1 MANKIVLT
9 ITSNSHEVDKRIF
22 EERTTCLIGR
32 SHDCNL
38 QLPNDE
44 AHNIISRYHC
54 LLDINP
60 PDIRVRDYGSK
71 NGTYVNGQLIGQRH
85 PTQTPEEGARLNFPE
100 HDLKQG
106 NTIELGNVVIRVEIE
121 VEEPT
126 KPPSQPLDDFYKILK
141 DLLVRADAGAPN
153 LMAIRGYTILRQ
165 LGQGGFGAVYLAR
178 HQQTGTEVALK
189 VMLPKTASDQQAKKW
204 FLREVENTKALQHP
218 NVVKLLDS
226 GCSDDLFF
234 FTLEYCEGGSI
245 ADLMRR
251 QRRTLSVEMA
261 MAIILQVLEGL
272 EYAHKAEIP
281 QVKQADGQFGRGRGL
296 VHRDLKPGNI
306 FLSKTSG
313 SLRARIGDYGLAKA
327 FDQSGL
333 SGLTRSGTLAGT
345 PYFMPRQQVINF
357 KYAQP
362 EVDLW
367 ATAATLYFM
376 LTGTYPRQFNRGD
389 PYLVVLQTNAV
400 PIRQRNASIPERL
413 AEVIDRALID
423 KPDICFKSAAA
434 FKRELFAV
442 L

>member
-1 MANKIVLT
+1 MSNKIILT
-9 ITSNSHEVDKRIF
+9 ITSNNNEVDKRTY
-22 EERTTCLIGR
+22 EERTTCIIGR
-32 SHDCNL
+32 SPDCSL

-60 PDIRVRDYGSK
+60 PAIRVRDLGSR
-71 NGTYVNGQLIGQRH
+71 NGTFVNGQLIGQRH
-85 PTQTPEEGARLNFPE
+85 PIQTPEEGARMNFPE
-100 HDLKQG
+100 HDLQAGDK
-106 NTIELGNVVIRVEIE
+106 IELGNVVIRVGIE

-126 KPPSQPLDDFYKILK
+126 KPPSQPLDDLYRILM
-141 DLLVRADAGAPN
+141 DLLVRADSGAPN
-153 LMAIRGYTILRQ
+153 LLAIRGYTILKQ
-165 LGQGGFGAVYLAR
+165 LGQGGFGAVYLAH
-178 HQQTGTEVALK
+178 HQQTGTDVALK
-189 VMLPKTASDQQAKKW
+189 VMLPKIASDQHAKQM
-204 FLREVENTKALQHP
+204 FLREVENTKALQHR
-218 NVVKLLDS
+218 NVVKVLDS
-226 GCSDDLFF
+226 GCSDDIFF

-251 QRRTLSVEMA
+251 QREALSIQTA
-261 MAIILQVLEGL
+261 MAIILQVLDGL
-272 EYAHKAEIP
+272 EYAHNAEIP
-281 QVKQADGQFGRGRGL
+281 QVKQADRQFGRGRGL

-306 FLSKTSG
+306 FLSNTSG

-327 FDQSGL
+327 FDLSGL

-367 ATAATLYFM
+367 ATAATLYSM
-376 LTGTYPRQFNRGD
+376 LTGTYPREFNRGD

-400 PIRQRNASIPERL
+400 PIRQRNASIPKRL
-413 AEVIDRALID
+413 AEVIDLALVD
-423 KPDICFKSAAA
+423 KPKICFQSAAA
-434 FKRELFAV
+434 LKQELLAV

>member
-1 MANKIVLT
+1 MANKVILT
-9 ITSNSHEVDKRIF
+9 ITSNSNEVDKRTF
-22 EERTTCLIGR
+22 EERTTCIIGR
-32 SHDCNL
+32 SPECSL
-38 QLPNDE
+38 QLPDDK
-44 AHNIISRYHC
+44 AHNSISRYHC

-60 PDIRVRDYGSK
+60 PDIRVRDLGSR

-85 PTQTPEEGARLNFPE
+85 LTQTPEEGAQMTFPE
-100 HDLKQG
+100 HDLQQG
-106 NTIELGNVVIRVEIE
+106 DKIELGNLVIRVGIE

-126 KPPSQPLDDFYKILK
+126 KPPSQPLDDLYKILM
-141 DLLVRADAGAPN
+141 DLLVRADSGAPS
-153 LMAIRGYTILRQ
+153 LIPIRGYTILKQ

-178 HQQTGTEVALK
+178 HQQSGTDVALK
-189 VMLPKTASDQQAKKW
+189 VMLPKIASDQQAKQM

-218 NVVKLLDS
+218 NVVKVLDS
-226 GCSDDLFF
+226 GCCDDIFF

-251 QRRTLSVEMA
+251 QRGTLPVETA
-261 MAIILQVLEGL
+261 MPIILQVLDGL
-272 EYAHKAEIP
+272 EYAHNAELP
-281 QVKQADGQFGRGRGL
+281 AVKRPDGSFGRGRGL

-327 FDQSGL
+327 FDLSGL

-357 KYAQP
+357 KYAKP

-367 ATAATLYFM
+367 ATAATLYAM
-376 LTGTYPRQFNRGD
+376 LTGTYPREFNRGD

-400 PIRQRNASIPERL
+400 PIRQRNASIPKRL
-413 AEVIDRALID
+413 AEVIDLALID
-423 KPDICFKSAAA
+423 KPEICFKSAAA
-434 FKRELFAV
+434 FKQELLAV